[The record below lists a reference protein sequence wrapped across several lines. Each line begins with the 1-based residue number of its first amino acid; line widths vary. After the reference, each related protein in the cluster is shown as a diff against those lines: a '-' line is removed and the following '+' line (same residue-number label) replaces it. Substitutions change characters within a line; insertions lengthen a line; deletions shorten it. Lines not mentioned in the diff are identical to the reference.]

1 MKLSHLFIAG
11 LLLLASCT
19 PENRVIENPVYF
31 ARNNNTIEVS
41 KISLTDSTTVLDI
54 QATYTPGYWIKIVS
68 NTLLTDDKG
77 NIYPL
82 TSSIG
87 IDLDKEFWMPESG
100 EATFQLVFPPLKRNT
115 KTIDFIEGADIPN
128 GFRIWGIQLKEGVMP
143 KINIPKDF
151 TQTEVDKNVPLK
163 VPAFI
168 FGKATIK
175 GKVLGYTKGMPD
187 KITIDAYNP
196 FYGGVLGKEV
206 PETTLKED
214 GSFSYEIDLLGMTR
228 ISLNYANNYIQI
240 WGMPNETSEVC
251 INIPEITR
259 RKSKIHADKASYGE
273 AIYYNGP
280 WESLVME
287 NAKKSTIV
295 YDTSRELSI
304 PNEELL
310 NTSFEAFKANEIKI
324 YETIIEKANQ
334 SDLSQATKDYIKVE
348 AAARMMSSLIMAP
361 NNYISIYQRKELMKN
376 KSEEEI
382 LAGWKKM
389 SQTIPAD
396 FYQLPK
402 ELEDLLNSTIAIT
415 TNPYPSLLRING
427 NTSTMKEGL
436 LKSMN
441 KTLAIVNDLH
451 GFTPLTDKQKE
462 EMKSLPEA
470 CQQYLNDV
478 NEKLLATIE
487 ANKKKEGYN
496 VNEVGDVANEKLFES
511 IISKF
516 RGKVLLV
523 DFWATW
529 CGPCRAANKEMKPMK
544 EMLKDK
550 DIVYVY
556 ITGETSDKTTW
567 EQMIPDLHGE
577 HFYLTQEQWEYLG
590 NSLDISGVP
599 TYYIIDREGNTAFRS
614 VGYPGT
620 SKMKEELEK
629 AL

>member
-19 PENRVIENPVYF
+19 PENRVIENPVYT
-31 ARNNNTIEVS
+31 ARNNDVIEVS
-41 KISLTDSTTVLDI
+41 KVSLTDSTTVLDI
-54 QATYTPGYWIKIVS
+54 QATFTPGYWIRIVS
-68 NTLLTDDKG
+68 NSLLTDNNG
-77 NIYPL
+77 NNYPI
-82 TSSIG
+82 TSGIG

-100 EATFQLVFPPLKRNT
+100 EATFQLIFPPLKRGA
-115 KTIDFIEGADIPN
+115 KTIDFIEGADAAD
-128 GFRIWGIQLKEGVMP
+128 GFRIWNIQLKEATQ
-143 KINIPKDF
+143 KINIPKEF
-151 TQTEVDKNVPLK
+151 TQAEVDKNAPLTE
-163 VPAFI
+163 PAFI
-168 FGKATIK
+168 YGPATIK

-187 KITIDAYNP
+187 KITIEDYNP
-196 FYGGVLGKEV
+196 FYGGIMGKD
-206 PETTLKED
+206 PETTLDED
-214 GSFSYEIDLLGMTR
+214 GSFSYTINLLGMTK

-251 INIPEITR
+251 INMPEITR

-348 AAARMMSSLIMAP
+348 LAARMISSLSMAP
-361 NNYISIYQRKELMKN
+361 NNYISIYQRKELMNN

-382 LAGWKKM
+382 LAGWKKIR
-389 SQTIPAD
+389 QTIPTD
-396 FYQLPK
+396 FYHIPD
-402 ELEDLLNSTIAIT
+402 ELADLLNTTTSIT
-415 TNPYPSLLRING
+415 TNPYPIILRVQRTNI
-427 NTSTMKEGL
+427 KDGL
-436 LKSMN
+436 LNQMKQ
-441 KTLAIVNDLH
+441 TLDISDELG
-451 GFTPLTDKQKE
+451 GFKPLTDKQRE

-470 CQQYLNDV
+470 CQQYLNDA

-496 VNEVGDVANEKLFES
+496 VNEVGEVANEKLFES

-544 EMLKDK
+544 ETLKEK

-556 ITGETSDKTTW
+556 ITGETSDKPTW

-620 SKMKEELEK
+620 SKIKEELEK

>member
-82 TSSIG
+82 TSSNG

-100 EATFQLVFPPLKRNT
+100 EATFQLVFPPLKRGA
-115 KTIDFIEGADIPN
+115 KTIDFIEGADVSD
-128 GFRIWGIQLKEGVMP
+128 GFRIYSIQLKDVTPNIKLP
-143 KINIPKDF
+143 KGFK
-151 TQTEVDKNVPLK
+151 QAEVDKNAPLSE
-163 VPAFI
+163 PAFI
-168 FGKATIK
+168 YGKATIK

-196 FYGGVLGKEV
+196 FYGNIWGKEV
-206 PETTLKED
+206 PEATLEED
-214 GSFSYEIDLLGMTR
+214 GSFSYTINLLGMTR
-228 ISLNYANNYIQI
+228 ISLNYAENYIQI

-361 NNYISIYQRKELMKN
+361 DNYINIYQRKELMNN

-382 LAGWKKM
+382 LAGWEKM
-389 SQTIPAD
+389 SQTIPTD
-396 FYQLPK
+396 FYHIPD
-402 ELEDLLNSTIAIT
+402 ELADLLNTTTSIT
-415 TNPYPSLLRING
+415 TNPYPSILRVQRTNI
-427 NTSTMKEGL
+427 KDGL
-436 LKSMN
+436 LNQMKQ
-441 KTLAIVNDLH
+441 TLDIYGELE
-451 GFTPLTDKQKE
+451 GFKPLTDKQRE

-470 CQQYLNDV
+470 CQQYLNDA

-487 ANKKKEGYN
+487 ANKKKEGHH
-496 VNEVGDVANEKLFES
+496 VNEVGEVANEKLFES

-544 EMLKDK
+544 ETLKEK

-556 ITGETSDKTTW
+556 ITSETSDRTTW
-567 EQMIPDLHGE
+567 EQMIPDLKGE
-577 HFYLTQEQWEYLG
+577 HFYLTEEQWEYLG

>member
-19 PENRVIENPVYF
+19 PENRVIENPVYT
-31 ARNNNTIEVS
+31 ARNNDVIEVS
-41 KISLTDSTTVLDI
+41 KVSLTDSTTVLDI
-54 QATYTPGYWIKIVS
+54 QATFTPGYWIRIVS
-68 NTLLTDDKG
+68 NSLLTDNNG
-77 NIYPL
+77 NNYPI
-82 TSSIG
+82 TSGIG

-100 EATFQLVFPPLKRNT
+100 EATFQLIFPPLKRGA
-115 KTIDFIEGADIPN
+115 KTIDFIEGADAAD
-128 GFRIWGIQLKEGVMP
+128 GFRIWNIQLKEATQ
-143 KINIPKDF
+143 KISIPKEF
-151 TQTEVDKNVPLK
+151 TQAEVDKNAPLTE
-163 VPAFI
+163 PAFI
-168 FGKATIK
+168 YGPATIK

-187 KITIDAYNP
+187 KITIEDYNP
-196 FYGGVLGKEV
+196 FYGGIMGNEY
-206 PETTLKED
+206 PETTLDEN
-214 GSFSYEIDLLGMTR
+214 GSFSYTINLLGMTR

-251 INIPEITR
+251 INMPEITR

-389 SQTIPAD
+389 SQTIPTD
-396 FYQLPK
+396 FYHIPD
-402 ELEDLLNSTIAIT
+402 ELTDLLNTTTAIT
-415 TNPYPSLLRING
+415 TNPYPIILRVQRTNI
-427 NTSTMKEGL
+427 KDGL
-436 LKSMN
+436 LNQMKQ
-441 KTLAIVNDLH
+441 TLDIYGELE
-451 GFTPLTDKQKE
+451 GFKPLTDKQRE

-470 CQQYLNDV
+470 CQQYLNDA

-496 VNEVGDVANEKLFES
+496 VNEVGEVANEKLFES

-544 EMLKDK
+544 ETLKEK

-556 ITGETSDKTTW
+556 ITGETSDKPTW

-620 SKMKEELEK
+620 SKIKEELEK

>member
-1 MKLSHLFIAG
+1 MKLSHLFVAG

-54 QATYTPGYWIKIVS
+54 QATFTPGYWIKIVS
-68 NTLLTDDKG
+68 NSLLTDNNG
-77 NIYPL
+77 NNYPI

-100 EATFQLVFPPLKRNT
+100 EATFQLVFPPLKRGA
-115 KTIDFIEGADIPN
+115 KTIDFIEGADVSD
-128 GFRIWGIQLKEGVMP
+128 GYRIYSIQLKDVTPNIKLP
-143 KINIPKDF
+143 KGFK
-151 TQTEVDKNVPLK
+151 QAEVDKNAPLSE
-163 VPAFI
+163 PAFI
-168 FGKATIK
+168 YGKATIK

-196 FYGGVLGKEV
+196 FYGGVWGKEV
-206 PETTLKED
+206 PETTLDED
-214 GSFSYEIDLLGMTR
+214 GNFSYDINLLGMTR
-228 ISLNYANNYIQI
+228 ISLNYAENYIQI

-251 INIPEITR
+251 INMPEITR
-259 RKSKIHADKASYGE
+259 RKSKIHADKASLGE
-273 AIYYNGP
+273 AIYYKGP
-280 WESLVME
+280 WESLVKE

-304 PNEELL
+304 PYQELL
-310 NTSFEAFKANEIKI
+310 NTSFEAFKDNEIKI

-361 NNYISIYQRKELMKN
+361 DNYINIYQRKELMNN

-382 LAGWKKM
+382 LAGWEKM
-389 SQTIPAD
+389 SQTIPTD
-396 FYQLPK
+396 FYHIPD
-402 ELEDLLNSTIAIT
+402 ELADLLNTTTSIT
-415 TNPYPSLLRING
+415 TNPYPSILRVQRTNI
-427 NTSTMKEGL
+427 KAGL
-436 LKSMN
+436 LNQMKQ
-441 KTLAIVNDLH
+441 TLDIYGELE
-451 GFTPLTDKQKE
+451 GFKPLTDKQRE

-470 CQQYLNDV
+470 CQQYLNDA

-487 ANKKKEGYN
+487 ANKKKEGHH
-496 VNEVGDVANEKLFES
+496 VNEVGEVANEKLFES

-544 EMLKDK
+544 ETLKEK

-556 ITGETSDKTTW
+556 ITGETSDKPTW

-620 SKMKEELEK
+620 SKIKEELEK

>member
-1 MKLSHLFIAG
+1 MKLSHLFFAG

-19 PENRVIENPVYF
+19 PENRVIENPVYT
-31 ARNNNTIEVS
+31 ARNNDVIEVS
-41 KISLTDSTTVLDI
+41 KVSLTDSTTVLDI
-54 QATYTPGYWIKIVS
+54 QATFTPGYWIRIVS
-68 NTLLTDDKG
+68 NSLLTDNNG
-77 NIYPL
+77 NNYPI

-100 EATFQLVFPPLKRNT
+100 EATFQLIFPPLKRGA
-115 KTIDFIEGADIPN
+115 KTIDFIEGADATD
-128 GFRIWGIQLKEGVMP
+128 GFRIWNIQLKEATQ
-143 KINIPKDF
+143 KINIPKEF
-151 TQTEVDKNVPLK
+151 TQAEVDKNAPLTE
-163 VPAFI
+163 PAFI
-168 FGKATIK
+168 YGPATIK

-187 KITIDAYNP
+187 KITIEDYNP
-196 FYGGVLGKEV
+196 FYGGIMGKEY
-206 PETTLKED
+206 PETTLEED
-214 GSFSYEIDLLGMTR
+214 GSFSYTINLLGMTR
-228 ISLNYANNYIQI
+228 ISLNYAENYIQI

-251 INIPEITR
+251 INMPEITR
-259 RKSKIHADKASYGE
+259 RKSKIHADKASLGE
-273 AIYYNGP
+273 AIYYKGP
-280 WESLVME
+280 WESLVKE

-304 PNEELL
+304 PHQELL

-348 AAARMMSSLIMAP
+348 LAARMISSLSMAP
-361 NNYISIYQRKELMKN
+361 NNYISIYQRKEMNN
-376 KSEEEI
+376 KSKAEI
-382 LAGWKKM
+382 LAYYDKM
-389 SQTIPAD
+389 KQSIPAD

-402 ELEDLLNSTIAIT
+402 KLEDLLNSTIAIT

-451 GFTPLTDKQKE
+451 SFIPLTDKQKE

-470 CQQYLNDV
+470 CQQYLNDA
-478 NEKLLATIE
+478 NEKLLATLE
-487 ANKKKEGYN
+487 ANKKKEGHH
-496 VNEVGDVANEKLFES
+496 VNEVGEVANEKLFEN

-544 EMLKDK
+544 EMLKEK

-556 ITGETSDKTTW
+556 ITGETSDRTTW
-567 EQMIPDLHGE
+567 EQMIPDLKGE
-577 HFYLTQEQWEYLG
+577 HFYLTEEQWEYLG

-620 SKMKEELEK
+620 SKIKEELEK

>member
-19 PENRVIENPVYF
+19 PENRVIENPVYT
-31 ARNNNTIEVS
+31 ARNNDVIEVS
-41 KISLTDSTTVLDI
+41 KVSLTDSTTVLDI
-54 QATYTPGYWIKIVS
+54 QATFTPGYWIRIVS
-68 NTLLTDDKG
+68 NSLLTDNNG
-77 NIYPL
+77 NNYPI
-82 TSSIG
+82 TSGIG

-100 EATFQLVFPPLKRNT
+100 EATFQLVFPPLKRGA
-115 KTIDFIEGADIPN
+115 KTIDFIEGADAAD
-128 GFRIWGIQLKEGVMP
+128 GFRIWNIQLKEATQ
-143 KINIPKDF
+143 KISIPKEF
-151 TQTEVDKNVPLK
+151 TQAEVDKNAPLTE
-163 VPAFI
+163 PAFI
-168 FGKATIK
+168 YGPATIK

-187 KITIDAYNP
+187 KITIEDYNP
-196 FYGGVLGKEV
+196 FYGGIMGKEY
-206 PETTLKED
+206 PEATLEED
-214 GSFSYEIDLLGMTR
+214 GSFSYTINLLGMTR
-228 ISLNYANNYIQI
+228 ISLNYAENYIQI

-251 INIPEITR
+251 INMPEITR

-273 AIYYNGP
+273 AIYYKGP

-304 PNEELL
+304 PYQELL
-310 NTSFEAFKANEIKI
+310 NTSFEAFKDNEIKI
-324 YETIIEKANQ
+324 YETIIGKANQ

-361 NNYISIYQRKELMKN
+361 DNYINIYQRKELMNN

-487 ANKKKEGYN
+487 ANKKKDGYN
-496 VNEVGDVANEKLFES
+496 VNEVGNVSNEDLFAS

-620 SKMKEELEK
+620 SKIKEELEK

>member
-19 PENRVIENPVYF
+19 PENRVIENPVYT

-54 QATYTPGYWIKIVS
+54 QATFTPGYWIKIVS
-68 NTLLTDDKG
+68 NSLLTDNNG
-77 NIYPL
+77 NNYPI

-100 EATFQLVFPPLKRNT
+100 EATFQLVFPPLKRGA
-115 KTIDFIEGADIPN
+115 KTIDFIEGADVSDGYRIYSIQMKDVTPN
-128 GFRIWGIQLKEGVMP
+128 IKLPKGFKQA
-143 KINIPKDF
+143 
-151 TQTEVDKNVPLK
+151 EVDKNAPLTE
-163 VPAFI
+163 PAFI
-168 FGKATIK
+168 YGPATIK

-187 KITIDAYNP
+187 KITIEDYNP
-196 FYGGVLGKEV
+196 FYGGIMGKEY
-206 PETTLKED
+206 PETTLDED
-214 GSFSYEIDLLGMTR
+214 GSFSYTINLLGMTR
-228 ISLNYANNYIQI
+228 ISLNYAENYIQI

-251 INIPEITR
+251 INMPEITR
-259 RKSKIHADKASYGE
+259 RKSKIHADKASLGE
-273 AIYYNGP
+273 AIYYKGP
-280 WESLVME
+280 WESLVKE

-310 NTSFEAFKANEIKI
+310 NTSFEAFKDNEIKI

-361 NNYISIYQRKELMKN
+361 DNYINIYQRKELMNN

-382 LAGWKKM
+382 LAGWEKM
-389 SQTIPAD
+389 SQTIPTD
-396 FYQLPK
+396 FYHIPD
-402 ELEDLLNSTIAIT
+402 ELADLLNTTTSIT
-415 TNPYPSLLRING
+415 TNPYPSILRVQRTNI
-427 NTSTMKEGL
+427 KDGL
-436 LKSMN
+436 LNQMKQ
-441 KTLAIVNDLH
+441 TLDIYGELE
-451 GFTPLTDKQKE
+451 GFKPLTDKQRE

-470 CQQYLNDV
+470 CQQYLNDA

-496 VNEVGDVANEKLFES
+496 VNEVGEVANEKLFET

-544 EMLKDK
+544 ETLKEK

-556 ITGETSDKTTW
+556 ITGETSDRTTW

-620 SKMKEELEK
+620 SKIKEELEK

>member
-1 MKLSHLFIAG
+1 
-11 LLLLASCT
+11 
-19 PENRVIENPVYF
+19 
-31 ARNNNTIEVS
+31 
-41 KISLTDSTTVLDI
+41 
-54 QATYTPGYWIKIVS
+54 
-68 NTLLTDDKG
+68 
-77 NIYPL
+77 
-82 TSSIG
+82 
-87 IDLDKEFWMPESG
+87 
-100 EATFQLVFPPLKRNT
+100 
-115 KTIDFIEGADIPN
+115 
-128 GFRIWGIQLKEGVMP
+128 
-143 KINIPKDF
+143 
-151 TQTEVDKNVPLK
+151 
-163 VPAFI
+163 
-168 FGKATIK
+168 
-175 GKVLGYTKGMPD
+175 MPD
-187 KITIDAYNP
+187 KITIEDYNP
-196 FYGGVLGKEV
+196 FYGGIMGKD
-206 PETTLKED
+206 PETTLDED
-214 GSFSYEIDLLGMTR
+214 GSFSYTINLLGMTR

-251 INIPEITR
+251 INMPEITR

-310 NTSFEAFKANEIKI
+310 NTSFEAFKDNEIKI

-348 AAARMMSSLIMAP
+348 LAARMISSLSMAP
-361 NNYISIYQRKELMKN
+361 NNYISIYQRKELMNN

-389 SQTIPAD
+389 SQTIPTD
-396 FYQLPK
+396 FYHIPD
-402 ELEDLLNSTIAIT
+402 ELTDLLNTTTAIT
-415 TNPYPSLLRING
+415 TNPYPSILRVQRTNI
-427 NTSTMKEGL
+427 KDGL
-436 LKSMN
+436 LNQMKQ
-441 KTLAIVNDLH
+441 TLDISDELG
-451 GFTPLTDKQKE
+451 GFKPLTDKQRE

-470 CQQYLNDV
+470 CQQYLNDA

-496 VNEVGDVANEKLFES
+496 VNEVGKVANEKLFES

-544 EMLKDK
+544 ETLKEK

-556 ITGETSDKTTW
+556 ITGETSDKPTW

>member
-31 ARNNNTIEVS
+31 ARNSNTIEVS

-82 TSSIG
+82 TSSNG

-100 EATFQLVFPPLKRNT
+100 EATFQLVFPPLKRGV
-115 KTIDFIEGADIPN
+115 KTIDFIEGADVSD
-128 GFRIWGIQLKEGVMP
+128 GYRIYSIQLEDNVTPNIKLP
-143 KINIPKDF
+143 KGFKQAEI
-151 TQTEVDKNVPLK
+151 DKNAPLTE
-163 VPAFI
+163 PAFI
-168 FGKATIK
+168 YGPATIK

-196 FYGGVLGKEV
+196 FYGGVWGKEV
-206 PETTLKED
+206 PETTLDED
-214 GSFSYEIDLLGMTR
+214 GSFSYDIDLLGMTR
-228 ISLNYANNYIQI
+228 ISLIYAENYIQI
-240 WGMPNETSEVC
+240 WGMPNETSELC
-251 INIPEITR
+251 INMPEITR

-310 NTSFEAFKANEIKI
+310 NTSFEAFKDNEIKI

-348 AAARMMSSLIMAP
+348 LAARMISSLSMAP
-361 NNYISIYQRKELMKN
+361 NNYISIYQRKELMNN

-389 SQTIPAD
+389 SQTIPTD
-396 FYQLPK
+396 FYHIPD
-402 ELEDLLNSTIAIT
+402 ELTDLLNTTTAIT
-415 TNPYPSLLRING
+415 TNPYPSILRVQRTNI
-427 NTSTMKEGL
+427 KDGL
-436 LKSMN
+436 LNQMKQ
-441 KTLAIVNDLH
+441 TLDISDELG
-451 GFTPLTDKQKE
+451 GFKPLTDKQRE

-470 CQQYLNDV
+470 CQQYLNDA

-487 ANKKKEGYN
+487 ANKKKEGHH
-496 VNEVGDVANEKLFES
+496 VNEVGEVANEKLFES

-544 EMLKDK
+544 ETLKEK

-556 ITGETSDKTTW
+556 ITGETSDKPTW

-620 SKMKEELEK
+620 SKIKEELEK

>member
-82 TSSIG
+82 TSSNG

-100 EATFQLVFPPLKRNT
+100 EATFQLVFPPLKRGA
-115 KTIDFIEGADIPN
+115 KTIDFIEGSDAAD
-128 GFRIWGIQLKEGVMP
+128 GSRIWNIQLKETTQ
-143 KINIPKDF
+143 KISIPKEF
-151 TQTEVDKNVPLK
+151 TQTEVDKNAPLTE
-163 VPAFI
+163 PAFI
-168 FGKATIK
+168 YGPTTIK

-187 KITIDAYNP
+187 KITIEDYSP
-196 FYGGVLGKEV
+196 FYGSIRGNEY
-206 PETTLKED
+206 PETTLDED
-214 GSFSYEIDLLGMTR
+214 GSFSYTINLLGMTR
-228 ISLNYANNYIQI
+228 ISLNYAENYIQI
-240 WGMPNETSEVC
+240 WGMPNETSEVY
-251 INIPEITR
+251 INMPEITR

-304 PNEELL
+304 PHQELL

-361 NNYISIYQRKELMKN
+361 DNYINIYQRKELMNN

-427 NTSTMKEGL
+427 DTSTMKEGL

-441 KTLAIVNDLH
+441 KTLAIINDLNSYI
-451 GFTPLTDKQKE
+451 PLTDEQRE

-470 CQQYLNDV
+470 CQQYLNDA

-496 VNEVGDVANEKLFES
+496 VNEVGEVANEKLFES

-544 EMLKDK
+544 ETLKEK

-556 ITGETSDKTTW
+556 ITGETSDKPTW

-614 VGYPGT
+614 VGYPDT
-620 SKMKEELEK
+620 SKIKEELEK

>member
-31 ARNNNTIEVS
+31 ARNSNTIEVS

-82 TSSIG
+82 TSSNG

-100 EATFQLVFPPLKRNT
+100 EATFQLVFPPLKRGV
-115 KTIDFIEGADIPN
+115 KTIDFIEGADVSD
-128 GFRIWGIQLKEGVMP
+128 GYRIYSIQLKDNVTPNIKLP
-143 KINIPKDF
+143 KGFKQAEI
-151 TQTEVDKNVPLK
+151 DKNAPLTE
-163 VPAFI
+163 PAFI
-168 FGKATIK
+168 YGKATIK
-175 GKVLGYTKGMPD
+175 GTVLGYTKGMPD

-196 FYGGVLGKEV
+196 FYGGVWGKEV

-214 GSFSYEIDLLGMTR
+214 GSFSYEIDLLGMTK
-228 ISLNYANNYIQI
+228 ISLNYADNYVQI
-240 WGMPNETSEVC
+240 WGMPNETSELC
-251 INIPEITR
+251 INMPEIPR
-259 RKSKIHADKASYGE
+259 RKSKIHANKPSYGE

-280 WESLVME
+280 WDSLVME

-348 AAARMMSSLIMAP
+348 AAARMMSSLSMAP
-361 NNYISIYQRKELMKN
+361 DNHISLLYRNN
-376 KSEEEI
+376 KSKAEI
-382 LAGWKKM
+382 LAYYVKM
-389 SQTIPAD
+389 KQSIPAD

-402 ELEDLLNSTIAIT
+402 ELDDLLNSTIAIT
-415 TNPYPSLLRING
+415 TNPYPSLLR
-427 NTSTMKEGL
+427 TEAEKEGL
-436 LKSMN
+436 LKSMS
-441 KTLAIVNDLH
+441 KALAIVNDLNS
-451 GFTPLTDKQKE
+451 FIPLTDEQKE

-470 CQQYLNDV
+470 CQQYLNDA
-478 NEKLLATIE
+478 NKELLATLE
-487 ANKKKEGYN
+487 ANKKKEGHH
-496 VNEVGDVANEKLFES
+496 VNEVGEVANEKLFES

-544 EMLKDK
+544 ETLKEK

-556 ITGETSDKTTW
+556 ITGETSDKPTW

>member
-19 PENRVIENPVYF
+19 PENRVIENPVYT
-31 ARNNNTIEVS
+31 ARNNDVIEVS
-41 KISLTDSTTVLDI
+41 KVSLTDSTTVLDI

-82 TSSIG
+82 TSSNG

-100 EATFQLVFPPLKRNT
+100 EATFQLVFPPLKRGA
-115 KTIDFIEGADIPN
+115 KTIDFIEGADAAD
-128 GFRIWGIQLKEGVMP
+128 GFRIWNIQLKETTQ
-143 KINIPKDF
+143 KISIPKEF
-151 TQTEVDKNVPLK
+151 TQAEVDKNAPLTE
-163 VPAFI
+163 PAFI
-168 FGKATIK
+168 YGPATIK

-187 KITIDAYNP
+187 KITIEDYNP
-196 FYGGVLGKEV
+196 FYGGIMGKD
-206 PETTLKED
+206 PETTLDED
-214 GSFSYEIDLLGMTR
+214 GSFSYTINLLGMTK

-251 INIPEITR
+251 INMPEITR
-259 RKSKIHADKASYGE
+259 RKSKIHADKASLGE
-273 AIYYNGP
+273 AIYYKGP

-389 SQTIPAD
+389 SQTIPTD
-396 FYQLPK
+396 FYHIPD
-402 ELEDLLNSTIAIT
+402 ELADLLNTTTSIT
-415 TNPYPSLLRING
+415 TNPYPIILRVQRTNI
-427 NTSTMKEGL
+427 KDGL
-436 LKSMN
+436 LNQMKQ
-441 KTLAIVNDLH
+441 TLDISDELG
-451 GFTPLTDKQKE
+451 GFKPLTDKQRE

-470 CQQYLNDV
+470 CQQYLNDA

-496 VNEVGDVANEKLFES
+496 VNEVGEVANEKLFES

-544 EMLKDK
+544 ETLKEK

-556 ITGETSDKTTW
+556 ITGETSDRTTW

-620 SKMKEELEK
+620 SKIKEELEK

>member
-19 PENRVIENPVYF
+19 PENRVIENPVYT
-31 ARNNNTIEVS
+31 ARNNDVIEVS
-41 KISLTDSTTVLDI
+41 KVSLTDSTTVLDI
-54 QATYTPGYWIKIVS
+54 QATFTPGYWIRIVS
-68 NTLLTDDKG
+68 NSLLTDNNG
-77 NIYPL
+77 NNYPI
-82 TSSIG
+82 TSGIG

-100 EATFQLVFPPLKRNT
+100 EATFQLVFPPLKRGA
-115 KTIDFIEGADIPN
+115 KTIDFIEGADAAD
-128 GFRIWGIQLKEGVMP
+128 GFRIWNIQLKEATQ
-143 KINIPKDF
+143 KISISKEF
-151 TQTEVDKNVPLK
+151 TQAEVDKNAPLTE
-163 VPAFI
+163 PAFI
-168 FGKATIK
+168 YGPATIK

-187 KITIDAYNP
+187 KITIEDYNP
-196 FYGGVLGKEV
+196 FYGGIMGKEY
-206 PETTLKED
+206 PEATLEED
-214 GSFSYEIDLLGMTR
+214 GSFSYTINLLGMTR
-228 ISLNYANNYIQI
+228 ISLNYAENYIQI

-389 SQTIPAD
+389 SQTIPAN

-470 CQQYLNDV
+470 CQQYLNV
-478 NEKLLATIE
+478 ANEELLATIE

-496 VNEVGDVANEKLFES
+496 VNEVGEVANEKLFES

-556 ITGETSDKTTW
+556 ITGETSDKPTW

-620 SKMKEELEK
+620 SKIKEELEK

>member
-1 MKLSHLFIAG
+1 MRFFICQRAAMARPT
-11 LLLLASCT
+11 LI
-19 PENRVIENPVYF
+19 R
-31 ARNNNTIEVS
+31 RNNME
-41 KISLTDSTTVLDI
+41 TVN
-54 QATYTPGYWIKIVS
+54 QE
-68 NTLLTDDKG
+68 N
-77 NIYPL
+77 N
-82 TSSIG
+82 
-87 IDLDKEFWMPESG
+87 
-100 EATFQLVFPPLKRNT
+100 EATE
-115 KTIDFIEGADIPN
+115 KT
-128 GFRIWGIQLKEGVMP
+128 
-143 KINIPKDF
+143 F
-151 TQTEVDKNVPLK
+151 TQAEVDKNAPLTE
-163 VPAFI
+163 PAFI
-168 FGKATIK
+168 YGPATIK

-187 KITIDAYNP
+187 KITIEDYNP
-196 FYGGVLGKEV
+196 FYGGIMGNEY
-206 PETTLKED
+206 PETTLDED
-214 GSFSYEIDLLGMTR
+214 GSFSYTINLLGMTK
-228 ISLNYANNYIQI
+228 ISLNYAENYIQI

-251 INIPEITR
+251 INMPEITR
-259 RKSKIHADKASYGE
+259 RKSKIHADKASLGE
-273 AIYYNGP
+273 SIYYKGP

-310 NTSFEAFKANEIKI
+310 NTSFEAFKDNEIKI

-361 NNYISIYQRKELMKN
+361 DNHISLYQRKEMNN
-376 KSEEEI
+376 KSKAEI
-382 LAGWKKM
+382 LAYYDKM
-389 SQTIPAD
+389 KQSIPTD
-396 FYQLPK
+396 YYQLPK

-427 NTSTMKEGL
+427 DTSTMKEGL

-451 GFTPLTDKQKE
+451 GFIPLTDKQRE

-470 CQQYLNDV
+470 CQQYLNDA

-496 VNEVGDVANEKLFES
+496 VNEVGEVANEKLFES

-544 EMLKDK
+544 ETLKEK

-556 ITGETSDKTTW
+556 ITGETSDKPTW

-620 SKMKEELEK
+620 SKIKEELEK

>member
-19 PENRVIENPVYF
+19 PENRVIENPVYT
-31 ARNNNTIEVS
+31 ARNNDVIEVS
-41 KISLTDSTTVLDI
+41 KVSLTDSTTVLDI
-54 QATYTPGYWIKIVS
+54 QATFTPGYWIRIVS
-68 NTLLTDDKG
+68 NSLLTDNNG
-77 NIYPL
+77 NNYPI
-82 TSSIG
+82 TSGIG

-100 EATFQLVFPPLKRNT
+100 EATFQLVFPPLKRGA
-115 KTIDFIEGADIPN
+115 KTIDFIEGADAAD
-128 GFRIWGIQLKEGVMP
+128 GFRIWNIQLKEATQ
-143 KINIPKDF
+143 KINIPKEF
-151 TQTEVDKNVPLK
+151 TQAEVDKNAPLTE
-163 VPAFI
+163 PAFI
-168 FGKATIK
+168 YGPATIK

-187 KITIDAYNP
+187 KITIEDYNP
-196 FYGGVLGKEV
+196 FYGGIMGNEY
-206 PETTLKED
+206 PETTLDED
-214 GSFSYEIDLLGMTR
+214 GSFSYTINLLGMTR
-228 ISLNYANNYIQI
+228 ISLNYAENYIQI

-273 AIYYNGP
+273 AIYYKGP
-280 WESLVME
+280 WESLVKE

-310 NTSFEAFKANEIKI
+310 NTSFEAFKDNEIKI

-348 AAARMMSSLIMAP
+348 LAARMISSLSMAP
-361 NNYISIYQRKELMKN
+361 NNYISIYQRKELMNN

-389 SQTIPAD
+389 SQTIPTD
-396 FYQLPK
+396 FYHIPD
-402 ELEDLLNSTIAIT
+402 ELTDLLNTTTAIT
-415 TNPYPSLLRING
+415 TNPYPSILRVQRTNI
-427 NTSTMKEGL
+427 KDGL
-436 LKSMN
+436 LNQMKQ
-441 KTLAIVNDLH
+441 TLDISDELG
-451 GFTPLTDKQKE
+451 GFKPLTDKQRE

-470 CQQYLNDV
+470 CQQYLNDA

-496 VNEVGDVANEKLFES
+496 VNEVGEVANEKLFES

-544 EMLKDK
+544 ETLKEK

-556 ITGETSDKTTW
+556 ITGETSDKPTW

-590 NSLDISGVP
+590 NSLGIDGVP

-620 SKMKEELEK
+620 SKIKEELEK

>member
-19 PENRVIENPVYF
+19 PENRVIENPVYT
-31 ARNNNTIEVS
+31 ARNNDVIEVS
-41 KISLTDSTTVLDI
+41 KVSLTDSTTVLDI

-82 TSSIG
+82 TSSNG

-100 EATFQLVFPPLKRNT
+100 EATFQLIFPPLKRGA
-115 KTIDFIEGADIPN
+115 KTIDFIEGADAAD
-128 GFRIWGIQLKEGVMP
+128 GFRIWNIQLKETTQ
-143 KINIPKDF
+143 KISIPKEF
-151 TQTEVDKNVPLK
+151 TQAEVDKNAPLTE
-163 VPAFI
+163 PAFI
-168 FGKATIK
+168 YGPATIK

-187 KITIDAYNP
+187 KITIEDYNP
-196 FYGGVLGKEV
+196 FYGGIMGNEY
-206 PETTLKED
+206 PETTLDED
-214 GSFSYEIDLLGMTR
+214 GSFSYTINLLGMTR
-228 ISLNYANNYIQI
+228 ISLNYAENYIQI

-251 INIPEITR
+251 INMPEITR

-310 NTSFEAFKANEIKI
+310 NTSFEAFKDNEIKI

-348 AAARMMSSLIMAP
+348 LAARMISSLSMAP
-361 NNYISIYQRKELMKN
+361 NNYISIYQRKELMNN

-389 SQTIPAD
+389 SQTIPTD
-396 FYQLPK
+396 FYHIPD
-402 ELEDLLNSTIAIT
+402 ELTDLLNTTTAIT
-415 TNPYPSLLRING
+415 TNPYPSILRVQRTNI
-427 NTSTMKEGL
+427 KDGL
-436 LKSMN
+436 LNQMKQ
-441 KTLAIVNDLH
+441 TLDIYGELE
-451 GFTPLTDKQKE
+451 GFKPLTDKQRE

-470 CQQYLNDV
+470 CQQYLNDA

-496 VNEVGDVANEKLFES
+496 VNEVGEVANEKLFES

-544 EMLKDK
+544 ETLKEK

-556 ITGETSDKTTW
+556 ITGETSDKPTW

>member
-19 PENRVIENPVYF
+19 PENRVIENPVYT
-31 ARNNNTIEVS
+31 ARNNDVIEVS
-41 KISLTDSTTVLDI
+41 KVSLTDSTTVLDI
-54 QATYTPGYWIKIVS
+54 QATFTPGYWIRIVS
-68 NTLLTDDKG
+68 NSLLTDNNG
-77 NIYPL
+77 NNYPI
-82 TSSIG
+82 TSGIG

-100 EATFQLVFPPLKRNT
+100 EATFQLIFPPLKRGA
-115 KTIDFIEGADIPN
+115 KTIDFIEGADAAD
-128 GFRIWGIQLKEGVMP
+128 GFRIWNIQLKETTQ
-143 KINIPKDF
+143 KISIPKEF
-151 TQTEVDKNVPLK
+151 TQAEVDKNAPLTE
-163 VPAFI
+163 PAFI
-168 FGKATIK
+168 YGPATIK

-187 KITIDAYNP
+187 KITIEDYNP
-196 FYGGVLGKEV
+196 FYGGIMGNEY
-206 PETTLKED
+206 PETTLDED
-214 GSFSYEIDLLGMTR
+214 GSFSYTINLLGMTR
-228 ISLNYANNYIQI
+228 ISLNYAENYIQI

-251 INIPEITR
+251 INMPEITR
-259 RKSKIHADKASYGE
+259 RKSKIHADKASLGE
-273 AIYYNGP
+273 AIYYKGP

-310 NTSFEAFKANEIKI
+310 NTSFEAFKDNEIKI

-348 AAARMMSSLIMAP
+348 LAARMISSLSMAP
-361 NNYISIYQRKELMKN
+361 NNYISIYQRKELMNN

-389 SQTIPAD
+389 SQTIPTD
-396 FYQLPK
+396 FYHIPD
-402 ELEDLLNSTIAIT
+402 ELTDLLNTTTAIT
-415 TNPYPSLLRING
+415 TNPYPSILRVQRTNI
-427 NTSTMKEGL
+427 KDGL
-436 LKSMN
+436 LNQMKQ
-441 KTLAIVNDLH
+441 TLDISDELG
-451 GFTPLTDKQKE
+451 GFKPLTDKQRE

-470 CQQYLNDV
+470 CQQYLNDA

-487 ANKKKEGYN
+487 ANKKKEGHH
-496 VNEVGDVANEKLFES
+496 VNEVGEVANEKLFES

-544 EMLKDK
+544 ETLKEK

-556 ITGETSDKTTW
+556 ITGETSDKPTW

-620 SKMKEELEK
+620 SKIKEELEK

>member
-1 MKLSHLFIAG
+1 MKLSHLFVAG

-54 QATYTPGYWIKIVS
+54 QATFTPGYWIKIVS

-82 TSSIG
+82 TSSNG

-100 EATFQLVFPPLKRNT
+100 EATFQLVFPPLKRGA
-115 KTIDFIEGADIPN
+115 KTIDFIEGADVSD
-128 GFRIWGIQLKEGVMP
+128 GYRIYSIQLKDVTPNIKLP
-143 KINIPKDF
+143 KGFK
-151 TQTEVDKNVPLK
+151 QAEVDKNAPLSE
-163 VPAFI
+163 PAFI
-168 FGKATIK
+168 YGKATIK

-196 FYGGVLGKEV
+196 FYGGVWGKEV
-206 PETTLKED
+206 PETTLDED
-214 GSFSYEIDLLGMTR
+214 GSFSYDIDLLGMTR
-228 ISLNYANNYIQI
+228 ISLIYAENYIQI

-251 INIPEITR
+251 INMPEITR
-259 RKSKIHADKASYGE
+259 RKSKSNADKASLGE

-348 AAARMMSSLIMAP
+348 AAARMMSSLSMAP
-361 NNYISIYQRKELMKN
+361 DNHISLLYRNN
-376 KSEEEI
+376 KSNAEI
-382 LAGWKKM
+382 LAYKEKM
-389 SQTIPAD
+389 EQSIPAD
-396 FYQLPK
+396 FYQLPE

-427 NTSTMKEGL
+427 DTSTMKEGL

-441 KTLAIVNDLH
+441 KALAITNDLNSYI
-451 GFTPLTDKQKE
+451 PLTDEQKE

-470 CQQYLNDV
+470 CQQYLNDA
-478 NEKLLATIE
+478 NEKLLATLE
-487 ANKKKEGYN
+487 ANKKKEGHH
-496 VNEVGDVANEKLFES
+496 VNEVGEVANEKLFET

-544 EMLKDK
+544 EMLKEK

-556 ITGETSDKTTW
+556 ITDETSDRTTW
-567 EQMIPDLHGE
+567 EQMIPDLKGE
-577 HFYLTQEQWEYLG
+577 HFYLTEEQWEYLG

-614 VGYPGT
+614 VGYPDT
-620 SKMKEELEK
+620 SKIKEELEK

>member
-82 TSSIG
+82 TSSNG

-100 EATFQLVFPPLKRNT
+100 EATFQLVFPPLKRGA
-115 KTIDFIEGADIPN
+115 KTIDFIEGADVSD
-128 GFRIWGIQLKEGVMP
+128 GFRIYSIQLKDVTPNIKLP
-143 KINIPKDF
+143 KGFK
-151 TQTEVDKNVPLK
+151 QAEVDKNAPLSE
-163 VPAFI
+163 PAFI
-168 FGKATIK
+168 YGKATIK

-196 FYGGVLGKEV
+196 FYGGVWGKEV
-206 PETTLKED
+206 PETTLDED
-214 GSFSYEIDLLGMTR
+214 GSFSYDIDLLGMTR

-251 INIPEITR
+251 INMPEITR
-259 RKSKIHADKASYGE
+259 RKSKIHADKASLGE
-273 AIYYNGP
+273 AIYYKGP
-280 WESLVME
+280 WESLVKE

-304 PNEELL
+304 PYQELL
-310 NTSFEAFKANEIKI
+310 NTSFEAFKDNEIKI

-361 NNYISIYQRKELMKN
+361 DNYINIYQRKELMNN

-382 LAGWKKM
+382 LAGWEKM
-389 SQTIPAD
+389 SQTIPTD
-396 FYQLPK
+396 FYHIPD
-402 ELEDLLNSTIAIT
+402 ELADLLNTTTSIT
-415 TNPYPSLLRING
+415 TNPYPSILRVQRTNI
-427 NTSTMKEGL
+427 KDGL
-436 LKSMN
+436 LNQMKQ
-441 KTLAIVNDLH
+441 TLDIYGELE
-451 GFTPLTDKQKE
+451 GFKPLTDKQRE

-470 CQQYLNDV
+470 CQQYLNDA

-487 ANKKKEGYN
+487 ANKKKEGHH
-496 VNEVGDVANEKLFES
+496 VNEVGEVANEKLFES

-544 EMLKDK
+544 ETLKEK

-556 ITGETSDKTTW
+556 ITGETSDRTTW
-567 EQMIPDLHGE
+567 EQMIPDLKGE
-577 HFYLTQEQWEYLG
+577 HFYLTEEQWEYLG

-620 SKMKEELEK
+620 SKIKEELEK

>member
-82 TSSIG
+82 TSSNG

-100 EATFQLVFPPLKRNT
+100 EATFQLVFPPLKRGA
-115 KTIDFIEGADIPN
+115 KTIDFIEGADVSD
-128 GFRIWGIQLKEGVMP
+128 GYRIYSIQLKDVTPNIKLP
-143 KINIPKDF
+143 KGFK
-151 TQTEVDKNVPLK
+151 QAEVDKNAPLSE
-163 VPAFI
+163 PAFI
-168 FGKATIK
+168 YGKATIK

-196 FYGGVLGKEV
+196 FYGGVWGKEV
-206 PETTLKED
+206 PETTLDED
-214 GSFSYEIDLLGMTR
+214 GSFSYDIDLLGMTR

-251 INIPEITR
+251 INMPEITR

-361 NNYISIYQRKELMKN
+361 DNYINIYQRKELMNN

-382 LAGWKKM
+382 LAGWEKM
-389 SQTIPAD
+389 SQTIPTD
-396 FYQLPK
+396 FYHIPD
-402 ELEDLLNSTIAIT
+402 ELADLLNTTTAIT
-415 TNPYPSLLRING
+415 TNPYPSILRVQRTNI
-427 NTSTMKEGL
+427 KDGL
-436 LKSMN
+436 LNQMKQ
-441 KTLAIVNDLH
+441 TLDISDELG
-451 GFTPLTDKQKE
+451 GFKPLTDKQRE

-470 CQQYLNDV
+470 CQQYLNDA

-496 VNEVGDVANEKLFES
+496 VNEVGKVANEKLFES

-544 EMLKDK
+544 EMLKEK

-556 ITGETSDKTTW
+556 ITDETSDRTTW
-567 EQMIPDLHGE
+567 EQMIPDLKGE
-577 HFYLTQEQWEYLG
+577 HFYLTEEQWEYLC
-590 NSLDISGVP
+590 NSLDISSVP

-620 SKMKEELEK
+620 SKIKEELEK

>member
-1 MKLSHLFIAG
+1 
-11 LLLLASCT
+11 
-19 PENRVIENPVYF
+19 
-31 ARNNNTIEVS
+31 
-41 KISLTDSTTVLDI
+41 
-54 QATYTPGYWIKIVS
+54 
-68 NTLLTDDKG
+68 
-77 NIYPL
+77 
-82 TSSIG
+82 
-87 IDLDKEFWMPESG
+87 MPESG
-100 EATFQLVFPPLKRNT
+100 EATFQLVFPPLKRGV
-115 KTIDFIEGADIPN
+115 KTIDFIEGADVSD
-128 GFRIWGIQLKEGVMP
+128 GYRIYSIQLEDNVTPNIKLP
-143 KINIPKDF
+143 KGFKQAEI
-151 TQTEVDKNVPLK
+151 DKNAPLTE
-163 VPAFI
+163 PAFI
-168 FGKATIK
+168 YGKATIK

-196 FYGGVLGKEV
+196 FYGGVWGKEV
-206 PETTLKED
+206 PETTLDED
-214 GSFSYEIDLLGMTR
+214 GSFSYDIDLLGMTR
-228 ISLNYANNYIQI
+228 ISLIYAENYIQI
-240 WGMPNETSEVC
+240 WGMPNETSELC
-251 INIPEITR
+251 INMPEITR

-310 NTSFEAFKANEIKI
+310 NTSFEAFKDNEIKI

-348 AAARMMSSLIMAP
+348 LAARMISSLSMAP
-361 NNYISIYQRKELMKN
+361 NNYISIYQRKELMNN

-389 SQTIPAD
+389 SQTIPTD
-396 FYQLPK
+396 FYHIPD
-402 ELEDLLNSTIAIT
+402 ELTDLLNTTTAIT
-415 TNPYPSLLRING
+415 TNPYPSILRVQRTNI
-427 NTSTMKEGL
+427 KDGL
-436 LKSMN
+436 LNQMKQ
-441 KTLAIVNDLH
+441 TLDISDELG
-451 GFTPLTDKQKE
+451 GFKPLTDKQRE

-470 CQQYLNDV
+470 CQQYLNDA

-496 VNEVGDVANEKLFES
+496 VNEVGEVANEKLFES

-544 EMLKDK
+544 ETLKEK

-556 ITGETSDKTTW
+556 ITGETSDKPTW

-620 SKMKEELEK
+620 SKIKEELEK

>member
-1 MKLSHLFIAG
+1 MKLSHLFVAG

-19 PENRVIENPVYF
+19 PENRVIEHPVYT

-41 KISLTDSTTVLDI
+41 KVSLTDSTTVLDI
-54 QATYTPGYWIKIVS
+54 QATFTPGYWIKIVS
-68 NTLLTDDKG
+68 NSLLTDNNG
-77 NIYPL
+77 NNYPI

-100 EATFQLVFPPLKRNT
+100 EATFQLVFPPLKRGV
-115 KTIDFIEGADIPN
+115 KTIDFIEGADVSD
-128 GFRIWGIQLKEGVMP
+128 GYRIYSIQLKDNVTPNIKLP
-143 KINIPKDF
+143 KRFKQAEI
-151 TQTEVDKNVPLK
+151 DKNAPLSE
-163 VPAFI
+163 PAFI
-168 FGKATIK
+168 YGKATIK

-196 FYGGVLGKEV
+196 FYGGVWGKEV
-206 PETTLKED
+206 PETTLDKD
-214 GSFSYEIDLLGMTR
+214 GSFSYTINLLGMTR

-251 INIPEITR
+251 INMPEITR
-259 RKSKIHADKASYGE
+259 RKSKIHANKASYGE

-348 AAARMMSSLIMAP
+348 AAARMMSSLSMAP
-361 NNYISIYQRKELMKN
+361 DNHISLYQRKEMNN
-376 KSEEEI
+376 KSKAEI
-382 LAGWKKM
+382 LAYYDKM
-389 SQTIPAD
+389 KQSIPTD
-396 FYQLPK
+396 FYHIPD
-402 ELEDLLNSTIAIT
+402 ELTDLLNTTTAIT
-415 TNPYPSLLRING
+415 TNPYPSILRVQRTNI
-427 NTSTMKEGL
+427 KDGL
-436 LKSMN
+436 LNQMKQ
-441 KTLAIVNDLH
+441 TLDISDELG
-451 GFTPLTDKQKE
+451 GFKPLTDKQKE

-470 CQQYLNDV
+470 CQQYLNDA
-478 NEKLLATIE
+478 NKELLATLE
-487 ANKKKEGYN
+487 ANKKKEGHH
-496 VNEVGDVANEKLFES
+496 VNEVGEVANEKLFES

-529 CGPCRAANKEMKPMK
+529 CGPCRVANKEMKPMK
-544 EMLKDK
+544 ETLKEK

-556 ITGETSDKTTW
+556 ITDETSDRTTW
-567 EQMIPDLHGE
+567 EQMIPDLKGE
-577 HFYLTQEQWEYLG
+577 HFYLTEEQWEYLG

-620 SKMKEELEK
+620 SKIKEELEK

>member
-82 TSSIG
+82 TSSNG

-100 EATFQLVFPPLKRNT
+100 EATFQLVFPPLKRGA
-115 KTIDFIEGADIPN
+115 KTIDFIEGADVSD
-128 GFRIWGIQLKEGVMP
+128 GYRIYSIQLKDVTPNIKLP
-143 KINIPKDF
+143 KGFK
-151 TQTEVDKNVPLK
+151 QAEVDKNAPLSE
-163 VPAFI
+163 PAFI
-168 FGKATIK
+168 YGKATIK

-196 FYGGVLGKEV
+196 FYGNIWGKEV
-206 PETTLKED
+206 PEATLEED
-214 GSFSYEIDLLGMTR
+214 GSFSYTINLLGMTR
-228 ISLNYANNYIQI
+228 ISLNYAENYIQI

-251 INIPEITR
+251 INMPEITR

-361 NNYISIYQRKELMKN
+361 DNYINIYQRKELMNN

-382 LAGWKKM
+382 LAGWEKM
-389 SQTIPAD
+389 SQTIPTD
-396 FYQLPK
+396 FYHIPD
-402 ELEDLLNSTIAIT
+402 ELADLLNTTTSIT
-415 TNPYPSLLRING
+415 TNPYPSILRVQRTNI
-427 NTSTMKEGL
+427 KDGL
-436 LKSMN
+436 LNQMKQ
-441 KTLAIVNDLH
+441 TLDIYGELE
-451 GFTPLTDKQKE
+451 GFKPLTDKQRE

-470 CQQYLNDV
+470 CQQYLNDA

-487 ANKKKEGYN
+487 ANKKKEGHH
-496 VNEVGDVANEKLFES
+496 VNEVGEVANEKLFES

-544 EMLKDK
+544 ETLKEK

-556 ITGETSDKTTW
+556 ITGETSDKPTW

-620 SKMKEELEK
+620 SKIKEELEK

>member
-1 MKLSHLFIAG
+1 MKLSHLFIAS

-19 PENRVIENPVYF
+19 PENRVIENPVYT
-31 ARNNNTIEVS
+31 ARNNDVIEVS
-41 KISLTDSTTVLDI
+41 KVSLTDSTTVLDI

-82 TSSIG
+82 TSSNG

-100 EATFQLVFPPLKRNT
+100 EATFQLVFPPLKRGV
-115 KTIDFIEGADIPN
+115 KTIDFIEGADVSD
-128 GFRIWGIQLKEGVMP
+128 GFRIYSIQLKDVTPNIKLP
-143 KINIPKDF
+143 KGFKQAEI
-151 TQTEVDKNVPLK
+151 DKNAPLTE
-163 VPAFI
+163 PAFI
-168 FGKATIK
+168 YGKATIK

-196 FYGGVLGKEV
+196 FYGNIWGKEV
-206 PETTLKED
+206 PEATLKED
-214 GSFSYEIDLLGMTR
+214 GSFSYDIDLLGMTR
-228 ISLNYANNYIQI
+228 ISLNYAENYIQI

-251 INIPEITR
+251 INMPEITR
-259 RKSKIHADKASYGE
+259 RKSKIHADKASLGE
-273 AIYYNGP
+273 AIYYKGP

-295 YDTSRELSI
+295 YDTSMELSI

-348 AAARMMSSLIMAP
+348 LAARMISSLSMAP
-361 NNYISIYQRKELMKN
+361 DNYISIYQRKELMKN

-382 LAGWKKM
+382 LAGWKKIR
-389 SQTIPAD
+389 QTIPTD
-396 FYQLPK
+396 FYHIPD
-402 ELEDLLNSTIAIT
+402 ELADLLNTTTAIT
-415 TNPYPSLLRING
+415 TNPYPSILRVQRTNI
-427 NTSTMKEGL
+427 KDGL
-436 LKSMN
+436 LNQMKQ
-441 KTLAIVNDLH
+441 TLDIYGEVE
-451 GFTPLTDKQKE
+451 GFKPLTDKQRE

-470 CQQYLNDV
+470 CQQYLNDA

-496 VNEVGDVANEKLFES
+496 VNEVGEVANEKLFES

-544 EMLKDK
+544 ENLKEK

-556 ITGETSDKTTW
+556 ITGETSDKPTW

>member
-1 MKLSHLFIAG
+1 MKLSHLFVAG
-11 LLLLASCT
+11 LLLLASST
-19 PENRVIENPVYF
+19 PENRVIEHPVYT
-31 ARNNNTIEVS
+31 ARNNDVIEVS
-41 KISLTDSTTVLDI
+41 KVSLTDSTTVLDI
-54 QATYTPGYWIKIVS
+54 QATFTPGYWIRIVS
-68 NTLLTDDKG
+68 NSLLTDNNG
-77 NIYPL
+77 NNYPI

-100 EATFQLVFPPLKRNT
+100 EATFQLIFPPLKRGA
-115 KTIDFIEGADIPN
+115 KTIDFIEGADAAD
-128 GFRIWGIQLKEGVMP
+128 GFRIWNIQLKEAAQ
-143 KINIPKDF
+143 KISIPKEF
-151 TQTEVDKNVPLK
+151 TQAEVDKNAPLTE
-163 VPAFI
+163 PAFI
-168 FGKATIK
+168 YGPATIK

-196 FYGGVLGKEV
+196 FYGGVWGKEV
-206 PETTLKED
+206 PETTLDKD
-214 GSFSYEIDLLGMTR
+214 GSFSYTINLLGMTR

-251 INIPEITR
+251 INMPEITR
-259 RKSKIHADKASYGE
+259 RKSKIHANKASYGE

-348 AAARMMSSLIMAP
+348 AAARMMSSLSMAP
-361 NNYISIYQRKELMKN
+361 DNHISLYQRKEMNN
-376 KSEEEI
+376 KSKAEI
-382 LAGWKKM
+382 LAYYDKM
-389 SQTIPAD
+389 KQSIPAD

-415 TNPYPSLLRING
+415 TNPYPSLLRINRDA
-427 NTSTMKEGL
+427 SSMKEGL

-451 GFTPLTDKQKE
+451 SFIPLTDKQKE

-470 CQQYLNDV
+470 CQQYLNDA
-478 NEKLLATIE
+478 NKELLATLE
-487 ANKKKEGYN
+487 ANKKKEGHH
-496 VNEVGDVANEKLFES
+496 VNEVGEVANEKLFES

-529 CGPCRAANKEMKPMK
+529 CGPCRVANKEMKPMK
-544 EMLKDK
+544 ETLKEK

-556 ITGETSDKTTW
+556 ITDETSDRTTW
-567 EQMIPDLHGE
+567 EQMIPDLKGE
-577 HFYLTQEQWEYLG
+577 HFYLTEEQWEYLG

-620 SKMKEELEK
+620 SKIKEELEK

>member
-1 MKLSHLFIAG
+1 MKLSHLFVAG

-54 QATYTPGYWIKIVS
+54 QATFTPGYWIKIVS
-68 NTLLTDDKG
+68 NSLLTDNNG
-77 NIYPL
+77 NNYPI

-100 EATFQLVFPPLKRNT
+100 EATFQLVFPPLKRGA
-115 KTIDFIEGADIPN
+115 KTIDFIEGADVSD
-128 GFRIWGIQLKEGVMP
+128 GYRIYSIQLKDVTPNIKLP
-143 KINIPKDF
+143 KGFK
-151 TQTEVDKNVPLK
+151 QAEVDKNAPLTE
-163 VPAFI
+163 PAFI
-168 FGKATIK
+168 YGPATIK

-187 KITIDAYNP
+187 KITIEDYNP
-196 FYGGVLGKEV
+196 FYGGIMGKEY
-206 PETTLKED
+206 PETTLDED
-214 GSFSYEIDLLGMTR
+214 GSFSYTINLLGMTR
-228 ISLNYANNYIQI
+228 ISLNYAENYIQI

-251 INIPEITR
+251 INMPEITR
-259 RKSKIHADKASYGE
+259 RKSKIHADKASLGE
-273 AIYYNGP
+273 AIYYKGP
-280 WESLVME
+280 WESLVKE

-310 NTSFEAFKANEIKI
+310 NTSFEAFKDNEIKI

-348 AAARMMSSLIMAP
+348 AAARMMSSLSMAP
-361 NNYISIYQRKELMKN
+361 DNYINIYQRKELMNN

-382 LAGWKKM
+382 LAGWEKM
-389 SQTIPAD
+389 SQTIPTD
-396 FYQLPK
+396 FYHIPD
-402 ELEDLLNSTIAIT
+402 ELADLLNTTTSIT
-415 TNPYPSLLRING
+415 TNPYPSILRVQRTNI
-427 NTSTMKEGL
+427 KDGL
-436 LKSMN
+436 LNQMKQ
-441 KTLAIVNDLH
+441 TLDIYGELE
-451 GFTPLTDKQKE
+451 GFKPLTDKQRE

-470 CQQYLNDV
+470 CQQYLNDA

-487 ANKKKEGYN
+487 ANKKKEGHH
-496 VNEVGDVANEKLFES
+496 VNEVGEVANEKLFES

-544 EMLKDK
+544 ETLKEK

-556 ITGETSDKTTW
+556 ITGETSDKPTW
-567 EQMIPDLHGE
+567 EQMIPDLKGE
-577 HFYLTQEQWEYLG
+577 HFYLTEEQWEYLC
-590 NSLDISGVP
+590 NSLDISSVP

-620 SKMKEELEK
+620 SKIKEELEK

>member
-31 ARNNNTIEVS
+31 ARNSNTIEVS

-82 TSSIG
+82 TSSNG

-100 EATFQLVFPPLKRNT
+100 EATFQLVFPPLKRGA
-115 KTIDFIEGADIPN
+115 KTIDFIEGADAAD
-128 GFRIWGIQLKEGVMP
+128 GFRIWNIQLKETTQ
-143 KINIPKDF
+143 KINIPKEF
-151 TQTEVDKNVPLK
+151 TQAEVDKNAPLTE
-163 VPAFI
+163 PAFI
-168 FGKATIK
+168 YGPATIK

-187 KITIDAYNP
+187 KITIEDYNP
-196 FYGGVLGKEV
+196 FYGGIMGKD
-206 PETTLKED
+206 PETTLDED
-214 GSFSYEIDLLGMTR
+214 GSFSYTINLLGMTK

-251 INIPEITR
+251 INMPEITR

-382 LAGWKKM
+382 LAGWKKIR
-389 SQTIPAD
+389 QTIPTD
-396 FYQLPK
+396 FYHIPD
-402 ELEDLLNSTIAIT
+402 ELADLLNTTTSIT

-427 NTSTMKEGL
+427 DTSTMKEGL

-451 GFTPLTDKQKE
+451 GFIPLTDKQRE

-470 CQQYLNDV
+470 CQQYLNDA

-496 VNEVGDVANEKLFES
+496 VNEAGEVANEKLFES

-544 EMLKDK
+544 ETLKEK

-556 ITGETSDKTTW
+556 ITGETSDKPTW

>member
-19 PENRVIENPVYF
+19 PENRVIENPVYT
-31 ARNNNTIEVS
+31 ARNNDVIEVS
-41 KISLTDSTTVLDI
+41 KVSLTDSTTVLDI

-82 TSSIG
+82 TSSNG

-100 EATFQLVFPPLKRNT
+100 EATFQLVFPPLKRGV
-115 KTIDFIEGADIPN
+115 KTIDFIEGADVSD
-128 GFRIWGIQLKEGVMP
+128 GFRIYSVQLKDNVTPTIKLP
-143 KINIPKDF
+143 KGFKQAEI
-151 TQTEVDKNVPLK
+151 DKNAPLTE
-163 VPAFI
+163 PAFI
-168 FGKATIK
+168 YGKATIK

-196 FYGGVLGKEV
+196 FYGNIWGKEV
-206 PETTLKED
+206 PEATLKED
-214 GSFSYEIDLLGMTR
+214 GSFSYDIDLLGMTR
-228 ISLNYANNYIQI
+228 ISLNYAENYIQI

-251 INIPEITR
+251 INMPEITR
-259 RKSKIHADKASYGE
+259 RKSKIHADKASLGE

-324 YETIIEKANQ
+324 YETIIEKAKQ

-348 AAARMMSSLIMAP
+348 LAARMISSLSMAP
-361 NNYISIYQRKELMKN
+361 NNYINIYQRKELMNN

-389 SQTIPAD
+389 SQTIPTD
-396 FYQLPK
+396 FYHIPD
-402 ELEDLLNSTIAIT
+402 ELADLLNTTTAIT
-415 TNPYPSLLRING
+415 TNPYPSILRVQRTNI
-427 NTSTMKEGL
+427 KDGL
-436 LKSMN
+436 LNQMKQ
-441 KTLAIVNDLH
+441 TLDISDEVE
-451 GFTPLTDKQKE
+451 GFKPLTDKQKE

-470 CQQYLNDV
+470 CQQYLNDA

-496 VNEVGDVANEKLFES
+496 VNEVDEVANEKLFES

-544 EMLKDK
+544 ETL
-550 DIVYVY
+550 
-556 ITGETSDKTTW
+556 
-567 EQMIPDLHGE
+567 
-577 HFYLTQEQWEYLG
+577 
-590 NSLDISGVP
+590 
-599 TYYIIDREGNTAFRS
+599 
-614 VGYPGT
+614 
-620 SKMKEELEK
+620 
-629 AL
+629 

>member
-82 TSSIG
+82 TSSNG

-100 EATFQLVFPPLKRNT
+100 EATFQLVFPPLKRGA
-115 KTIDFIEGADIPN
+115 KTIDFIEGSDAAD
-128 GFRIWGIQLKEGVMP
+128 GYRIWNIQLKETTQ
-143 KINIPKDF
+143 KISIPKEF
-151 TQTEVDKNVPLK
+151 TQAEVDKNAPLTE
-163 VPAFI
+163 PAFI
-168 FGKATIK
+168 YGSATIK

-196 FYGGVLGKEV
+196 FYGGVWGKEV
-206 PETTLKED
+206 PETTLDED
-214 GSFSYEIDLLGMTR
+214 GSFSYDIDLLGMTR

-251 INIPEITR
+251 INMPEITR

-273 AIYYNGP
+273 AIYYKGP

-310 NTSFEAFKANEIKI
+310 NTSFEAFKDNEIKI

-348 AAARMMSSLIMAP
+348 LAARMISSLSMAP
-361 NNYISIYQRKELMKN
+361 NNYISIYQRKELMNN

-389 SQTIPAD
+389 SQTIPTD
-396 FYQLPK
+396 FYHIPD
-402 ELEDLLNSTIAIT
+402 ELTDLLNTTTAIT
-415 TNPYPSLLRING
+415 TNPYPSILRVQRTNI
-427 NTSTMKEGL
+427 KDGL
-436 LKSMN
+436 LNQMKQ
-441 KTLAIVNDLH
+441 TLDISDELG
-451 GFTPLTDKQKE
+451 GFKPLTDKQRE

-470 CQQYLNDV
+470 CQQYLNV
-478 NEKLLATIE
+478 ANEELLATIE

-496 VNEVGDVANEKLFES
+496 VNEVGEVANEKLFES

-544 EMLKDK
+544 ETLKEK

-556 ITGETSDKTTW
+556 ITGETSDKPTW

-620 SKMKEELEK
+620 SKIKEELEK

>member
-19 PENRVIENPVYF
+19 PENRVIENPVYT
-31 ARNNNTIEVS
+31 ARNNDVIEVS
-41 KISLTDSTTVLDI
+41 KVSLTDSTTVLDI

-68 NTLLTDDKG
+68 NSLLTDNNG
-77 NIYPL
+77 NNYPI

-100 EATFQLVFPPLKRNT
+100 EATFQLIFPPLKRGA
-115 KTIDFIEGADIPN
+115 KTIDFIEGADAAD
-128 GFRIWGIQLKEGVMP
+128 GFRIWNIQLKNAAQ
-143 KINIPKDF
+143 KINIPKEF
-151 TQTEVDKNVPLK
+151 TQAEVDKNAPLTE
-163 VPAFI
+163 PAFI
-168 FGKATIK
+168 YGPATIK

-187 KITIDAYNP
+187 KITIEDYNP
-196 FYGGVLGKEV
+196 FYGGIMGKEY
-206 PETTLKED
+206 PETTLDED
-214 GSFSYEIDLLGMTR
+214 GSFSYTINLLGMTK

-251 INIPEITR
+251 INMPEITR

-334 SDLSQATKDYIKVE
+334 SDLSQATKEYIKVE

-382 LAGWKKM
+382 LAGWKKIR
-389 SQTIPAD
+389 QTIPTD
-396 FYQLPK
+396 FYHIPD
-402 ELEDLLNSTIAIT
+402 ELADLLNTTTSIT
-415 TNPYPSLLRING
+415 TNPYPNILRMQRTNI
-427 NTSTMKEGL
+427 KDGL
-436 LKSMN
+436 LNQMKQ
-441 KTLAIVNDLH
+441 TLDIYGELE
-451 GFTPLTDKQKE
+451 GFKPLTDKQKE

-470 CQQYLNDV
+470 CQQYLNDA
-478 NEKLLATIE
+478 NEKLLATLE
-487 ANKKKEGYN
+487 ANKKKEGHH
-496 VNEVGDVANEKLFES
+496 VNEVGEVANEKLFES

-544 EMLKDK
+544 ETLKEK

-556 ITGETSDKTTW
+556 ITGETSDKPTW

-590 NSLDISGVP
+590 NSLGIDGVP
-599 TYYIIDREGNTAFRS
+599 TYYIIDREGNTTFKS

>member
-82 TSSIG
+82 TSSNG

-100 EATFQLVFPPLKRNT
+100 EATFQLVFPPLKRGV
-115 KTIDFIEGADIPN
+115 KTIDFIEGADVSD
-128 GFRIWGIQLKEGVMP
+128 GYRIYSIQLKDNVTPNIKLP
-143 KINIPKDF
+143 KGFKQAEI
-151 TQTEVDKNVPLK
+151 DKNAPLSE
-163 VPAFI
+163 PAFI
-168 FGKATIK
+168 YGKATIK

-196 FYGGVLGKEV
+196 FYGGVWGKEV
-206 PETTLKED
+206 PETTLNED
-214 GSFSYEIDLLGMTR
+214 GSFSYDIDLLGMTR

-251 INIPEITR
+251 INMPEITR
-259 RKSKIHADKASYGE
+259 RKSKIHADKASLGE

-361 NNYISIYQRKELMKN
+361 DNYISIYQRKELMKN

-382 LAGWKKM
+382 LAGWKKIR
-389 SQTIPAD
+389 QTIPTD
-396 FYQLPK
+396 FYHIPD
-402 ELEDLLNSTIAIT
+402 ELADLLNTTTAIT
-415 TNPYPSLLRING
+415 TNPYPSILRVQRTNI
-427 NTSTMKEGL
+427 KDGL
-436 LKSMN
+436 LNQMKQ
-441 KTLAIVNDLH
+441 TLDISNELG
-451 GFTPLTDKQKE
+451 GFKPLTDKQKE

-496 VNEVGDVANEKLFES
+496 VNEVGEVANEKLFEN

-544 EMLKDK
+544 ETLKEK

-556 ITGETSDKTTW
+556 ITGETSDKPTW

-590 NSLDISGVP
+590 NSLGIDGVP
-599 TYYIIDREGNTAFRS
+599 TYYIIDREGNTTFKS

>member
-82 TSSIG
+82 TSSNG

-100 EATFQLVFPPLKRNT
+100 EATFQLVFPPLKRSA
-115 KTIDFIEGADIPN
+115 KTIDFIEGADVSD
-128 GFRIWGIQLKEGVMP
+128 GYRIYSIQLKDVTPNIKLP
-143 KINIPKDF
+143 KGFK
-151 TQTEVDKNVPLK
+151 QAEVDKNAPLSE
-163 VPAFI
+163 PAFI
-168 FGKATIK
+168 YGKATIK

-196 FYGGVLGKEV
+196 FYGNIWGKEV
-206 PETTLKED
+206 PEATLEED
-214 GSFSYEIDLLGMTR
+214 GSFSYTINLLGMTR
-228 ISLNYANNYIQI
+228 ISLNYAENYIQI

-310 NTSFEAFKANEIKI
+310 NTSFEAFKDNEIKI

-361 NNYISIYQRKELMKN
+361 DNYINIYQRKELMNN

-382 LAGWKKM
+382 LAGWEKM
-389 SQTIPAD
+389 SQTIPTD
-396 FYQLPK
+396 FYHIPD
-402 ELEDLLNSTIAIT
+402 ELADLLNTTTSIT
-415 TNPYPSLLRING
+415 TNPYPSILRVQRTNI
-427 NTSTMKEGL
+427 KDGL
-436 LKSMN
+436 LNQMKQ
-441 KTLAIVNDLH
+441 TLDIYGELE
-451 GFTPLTDKQKE
+451 GFKPLTDKQRE

-470 CQQYLNDV
+470 CQQYLNDA

-487 ANKKKEGYN
+487 ANKKKEDYH
-496 VNEVGDVANEKLFES
+496 VNEVGEVANEKLFET

-544 EMLKDK
+544 ETLKEK

-556 ITGETSDKTTW
+556 ITGETSDKPTW

-590 NSLDISGVP
+590 NSLDISSVP

-620 SKMKEELEK
+620 SKIKEELEK

>member
-1 MKLSHLFIAG
+1 MKLSHLFFAG

-19 PENRVIENPVYF
+19 PENRVIEHPVYT
-31 ARNNNTIEVS
+31 ARNNDVIEVS
-41 KISLTDSTTVLDI
+41 KVSLTDSTTVLDI
-54 QATYTPGYWIKIVS
+54 QATFTPGYWIRIVS
-68 NTLLTDDKG
+68 NSLLTDNNG
-77 NIYPL
+77 NNYPI

-100 EATFQLVFPPLKRNT
+100 EATFQLVFPPLKRGV
-115 KTIDFIEGADIPN
+115 KTIDFIEGADVSD
-128 GFRIWGIQLKEGVMP
+128 GYRIYSIQLKDNVTPNIKLP
-143 KINIPKDF
+143 KRFKQAEI
-151 TQTEVDKNVPLK
+151 DKNAPLSE
-163 VPAFI
+163 PAFI
-168 FGKATIK
+168 YGKATIK

-196 FYGGVLGKEV
+196 FYGGVWGKEV
-206 PETTLKED
+206 PETTLDKD
-214 GSFSYEIDLLGMTR
+214 GSFSYTINLLGMTR

-251 INIPEITR
+251 INMPEITR
-259 RKSKIHADKASYGE
+259 RKSKIHANKASYGE

-348 AAARMMSSLIMAP
+348 AAARMMSSLSMAP
-361 NNYISIYQRKELMKN
+361 DNHISLYQRKEMNN
-376 KSEEEI
+376 KSKAEI
-382 LAGWKKM
+382 LAYYDKM
-389 SQTIPAD
+389 KQSIPTD
-396 FYQLPK
+396 FYHIPD
-402 ELEDLLNSTIAIT
+402 ELTDLLNTTTAIT
-415 TNPYPSLLRING
+415 TNPYPSILRVQRTNI
-427 NTSTMKEGL
+427 KDGL
-436 LKSMN
+436 LNQMKQ
-441 KTLAIVNDLH
+441 TLDISDDLG
-451 GFTPLTDKQKE
+451 GFKPLTDKQKE

-470 CQQYLNDV
+470 CQQYLNDA
-478 NEKLLATIE
+478 NKELLATLE
-487 ANKKKEGYN
+487 ANKKKEGHH
-496 VNEVGDVANEKLFES
+496 VNEVGEVANEKLFES

-529 CGPCRAANKEMKPMK
+529 CGPCRVANKEMKPMK
-544 EMLKDK
+544 ETLKEK

-556 ITGETSDKTTW
+556 ITDETSDRTTW
-567 EQMIPDLHGE
+567 EQMIPDLKGE
-577 HFYLTQEQWEYLG
+577 HFYLTEEQWEYLG

-620 SKMKEELEK
+620 SKIKEELEK

>member
-1 MKLSHLFIAG
+1 MKLSHLFIAD

-19 PENRVIENPVYF
+19 PENRVIENPVYT
-31 ARNNNTIEVS
+31 ARNNDVIEVS
-41 KISLTDSTTVLDI
+41 KVSLTDSTTVLDI
-54 QATYTPGYWIKIVS
+54 QATFTPGYWIRIVS
-68 NTLLTDDKG
+68 NSLLTDNNG
-77 NIYPL
+77 NNYPI
-82 TSSIG
+82 TSGIG

-100 EATFQLVFPPLKRNT
+100 EATFQLVFPPLKRGA
-115 KTIDFIEGADIPN
+115 KTIDFIEGADAAD
-128 GFRIWGIQLKEGVMP
+128 GFRIWNIQLKEATQ
-143 KINIPKDF
+143 KINIPKEF
-151 TQTEVDKNVPLK
+151 TQAEVDKNAPLTE
-163 VPAFI
+163 PAFI
-168 FGKATIK
+168 YGPAIIK

-187 KITIDAYNP
+187 KITIEDYNP
-196 FYGGVLGKEV
+196 FYGGIMGKD
-206 PETTLKED
+206 PETTLDED
-214 GSFSYEIDLLGMTR
+214 GSFSYTINLLGMTK

-251 INIPEITR
+251 INMPEITR

-348 AAARMMSSLIMAP
+348 AAARMISSLSMAP
-361 NNYISIYQRKELMKN
+361 NNYISIYQRKELMNN

-389 SQTIPAD
+389 SQTIPTD
-396 FYQLPK
+396 FYHIPD
-402 ELEDLLNSTIAIT
+402 ELTDLLNTTTAIT
-415 TNPYPSLLRING
+415 TNPYPSILRVQRTNI
-427 NTSTMKEGL
+427 KDGL
-436 LKSMN
+436 LNQMKQ
-441 KTLAIVNDLH
+441 TLDISDELG
-451 GFTPLTDKQKE
+451 GFKPLTDKQRE

-470 CQQYLNDV
+470 CQQYLNDA

-496 VNEVGDVANEKLFES
+496 VNEVGEVANEKLFES

-544 EMLKDK
+544 ETLKEK

-556 ITGETSDKTTW
+556 ITGETSDKPTW

-620 SKMKEELEK
+620 SKIKEELEK

>member
-1 MKLSHLFIAG
+1 MKLSHLFIAS

-19 PENRVIENPVYF
+19 PENRVIEHPVYT
-31 ARNNNTIEVS
+31 ARNNDVIEVS
-41 KISLTDSTTVLDI
+41 KVSLTDSTTVLDI

-82 TSSIG
+82 TSSNG

-100 EATFQLVFPPLKRNT
+100 EATFQLVFPPLKRGV
-115 KTIDFIEGADIPN
+115 KTIDFIEGADVSD
-128 GFRIWGIQLKEGVMP
+128 GFRIYSIQLKDVTPNIKLP
-143 KINIPKDF
+143 KGFKQAEI
-151 TQTEVDKNVPLK
+151 DKNAPLTE
-163 VPAFI
+163 PAFI
-168 FGKATIK
+168 YGKATIK

-196 FYGGVLGKEV
+196 FYGNIWGKEV
-206 PETTLKED
+206 PEATLKED
-214 GSFSYEIDLLGMTR
+214 GSFSYDIDLLGMTR
-228 ISLNYANNYIQI
+228 ISLNYAENYIQI

-251 INIPEITR
+251 INMPEITR
-259 RKSKIHADKASYGE
+259 RKSKIHVDKASLGE

-280 WESLVME
+280 WVSLVME

-295 YDTSRELSI
+295 YDTSMELSI

-348 AAARMMSSLIMAP
+348 LAARMISSLSMAP
-361 NNYISIYQRKELMKN
+361 DNYISIYQRKELMKN

-382 LAGWKKM
+382 LAGWKKIR
-389 SQTIPAD
+389 QTIPTD
-396 FYQLPK
+396 FYHIPD
-402 ELEDLLNSTIAIT
+402 ELADLLNTTTAIT
-415 TNPYPSLLRING
+415 TNPYPSILRVQRTNI
-427 NTSTMKEGL
+427 KDGL
-436 LKSMN
+436 LNQMKQ
-441 KTLAIVNDLH
+441 TLDIYGELE
-451 GFTPLTDKQKE
+451 GFKPLTDKQRE

-470 CQQYLNDV
+470 CQQYLNDA

-496 VNEVGDVANEKLFES
+496 VNEVGEVANEKLFES

-544 EMLKDK
+544 ETLKGK

-556 ITGETSDKTTW
+556 ITGETSDKPTW

-590 NSLDISGVP
+590 NSLGIDGVP
-599 TYYIIDREGNTAFRS
+599 TYYIIDREGNTTFKS